1 MADRALCHGATS
13 ALLSLFMIAG
23 CGTSGTNPAA
33 PDAGTSASGGGG
45 GSGGAG
51 GEGGSAP
58 VYAPPY
64 SITAFDNVRITSDSS
79 QPNFQQANTEIDLH
93 DAPFASVKLVVDLE
107 STCYPFEKWQNN
119 PPPDGHNWPADC
131 DAFDRNF
138 EFSIDDPADPA
149 TEPPGI
155 ELVRAI
161 TPFGGPLH
169 LEVDITDVA
178 NGLPGKHSMKV
189 VIPTWSDGAGQV
201 SGSNGGWNVTA
212 KIEAVPGAAPRNVL
226 AVKPLWNGSQN
237 KVDGPGPLPISVPDG
252 TVSSR
257 LEYRV
262 TGHGG
267 GAAGPGCI
275 GPAEE
280 FCKRTHTIRVDGAE
294 LEAIKP
300 WRSDCE
306 KLCTITHY
314 GPANAG
320 FDYCLENPCGAIQSV
335 QASRA
340 NWCPGSMTPPFVWD
354 APALKVPGD
363 HTFEWAISTVTDG
376 GVWRISAT
384 YFAFGD

>member
-1 MADRALCHGATS
+1 MADRALPRGAAAS
-13 ALLSLFMIAG
+13 ALASLLLILG
-23 CGTSGTNPAA
+23 CGTGGADPNA
-33 PDAGTSASGGGG
+33 PDAGTSGSGGSGGGG
-45 GSGGAG
+45 G
-51 GEGGSAP
+51 EGVDAP
-58 VYAPPY
+58 AYAPPY

-79 QPNFQQANTEIDLH
+79 QPNFQQANTEIDFH

-119 PPPDGHNWPADC
+119 PPPEGHNWPADC

-149 TEPPGI
+149 KDPPGI

-178 NGLPGKHSMKV
+178 NGLPGAHKMKV

-212 KIEAVPGAAPRNVL
+212 KIEAVPGAAPRKVL
-226 AVKPLWNGSQN
+226 AVVPLWNGSQT
-237 KVDGPGPLPISVPDG
+237 KVEGPGPLPIKVPDG
-252 TVSSR
+252 TASSR
-257 LEYRV
+257 VEYRV

-267 GAAGPGCI
+267 GATGPGCI

-280 FCKRTHTIRVDGAE
+280 FCKRTFTIRVDGVD

-300 WRSDCE
+300 WRTDCE
-306 KLCTITHY
+306 KLCTLTHY
-314 GPANAG
+314 GPAGGG

-354 APALKVPGD
+354 AAGLKVPGD

-384 YFAFGD
+384 YFAFGE